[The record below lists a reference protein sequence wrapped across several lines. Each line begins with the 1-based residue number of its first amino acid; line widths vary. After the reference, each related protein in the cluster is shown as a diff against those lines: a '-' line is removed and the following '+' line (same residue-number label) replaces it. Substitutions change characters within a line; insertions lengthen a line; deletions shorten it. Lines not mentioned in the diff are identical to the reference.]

1 MYDLTI
7 IGGGIAGLY
16 TIYKYLKHTENK
28 TKETKNKETKTK
40 RILLLE
46 STSRLGG
53 RVKTV
58 HNKGQTYESG
68 AGRFSNY
75 HHLLLELIKEFNLD
89 SQIFPIKA
97 KKIFIDEESK
107 SHTKIPITNQTDK
120 ALQELSSLIKQ
131 KNITDEYLL
140 SKTLFEIAKEL
151 SPKIADILDKF
162 YPYYSELNVMN
173 ARDGLILMQRDF
185 SNNVNYFV
193 LGGGLEQIID
203 KLVDYIKKH
212 KNVQIKL
219 ETPLIDISR
228 ITKNL
233 KSKTNKNYYELKTF
247 DSKIYQTKNLF
258 LAIPS
263 KAILSIPFFNNPN
276 NPNNN
281 TTLIKKLL
289 KLVSP
294 QPLYRIYAKYKEPF
308 LDKQIITNS
317 ELSFIIPYNQE
328 GLIMIT
334 YTDGVDTK
342 YWLKQYLKSKE
353 NLIDKIHQKLKEI
366 IPDIKIPEL
375 EWIDGSTSYY
385 ESGAHYWKPRKLKE
399 YMDPEELEDKIR
411 HSEDLPNLWIIGEAF
426 SNYQAW
432 IEGSLLTSSKAI
444 NELLE
449 QEKEEEKEENTN
461 KEELKHLEQEYNLFG
476 GKNNNK
482 FTLEEVS
489 KHNKK
494 DDAWLI
500 INNKVYDITK
510 WIPIHPGGMII
521 MKGVGKDATELF
533 NNIGHDN
540 YAKNKLKTFQIG
552 LLSVS

>member
-1 MYDLTI
+1 MIYDLTI

-16 TIYKYLKHTENK
+16 TIYKYLKQNDT
-28 TKETKNKETKTK
+28 KETKTK
-40 RILLLE
+40 KILLLE

-53 RVKTV
+53 RVKTI

-68 AGRFSNY
+68 AGRFSNN
-75 HHLLLELIKEFNLD
+75 HHLLLELIKEFNLE
-89 SQIFPIKA
+89 SKIFPIKA
-97 KKIFIDEESK
+97 NKIFIDEESK
-107 SHTKIPITNQTDK
+107 SHTQIPITNQTDK
-120 ALQELSSLIKQ
+120 ALQELSLIIKQ
-131 KNITDEYLL
+131 KKISDEYLL
-140 SKTLFEIAKEL
+140 SKTLYEIAKEL

-162 YPYYSELNVMN
+162 YPYYSELNIMN
-173 ARDGLILMQRDF
+173 ARDGLILMERDF
-185 SNNVNYFV
+185 SNNVKYFV

-203 KLVDYIKKH
+203 KLVNYIKKH
-212 KNVQIKL
+212 KNVHIKL
-219 ETPLIDISR
+219 ETPLADITR
-228 ITKNL
+228 ITKINQL
-233 KSKTNKNYYELKTF
+233 NELDYYELKTF

-263 KAILSIPFFNNPN
+263 KAILSIPFFNTNTN
-276 NPNNN
+276 TNN

-294 QPLYRIYAKYKEPF
+294 QPLYRIYAKYKESF

-328 GLIMIT
+328 GLVMIT
-334 YTDGVDTK
+334 YTDGIDTK

-353 NLIDKIHQKLKEI
+353 NLIEKIHQKLKEI

-375 EWIDGSTSYY
+375 EWIDGSTSYWD
-385 ESGAHYWKPRKLKE
+385 SGAHYWKPRKLKE

-432 IEGSLLTSSKAI
+432 IEGSLISSSKAI

-449 QEKEEEKEENTN
+449 EEKQEKKKEEQLDQ
-461 KEELKHLEQEYNLFG
+461 KQKKVIG
-476 GKNNNK
+476 GNSKNK

-510 WIPIHPGGMII
+510 WIPMHPGGMII

-533 NNIGHDN
+533 NNVGHDN
-540 YAKNKLKTFQIG
+540 YAKNKLKTLQIG
-552 LLSVS
+552 ILS